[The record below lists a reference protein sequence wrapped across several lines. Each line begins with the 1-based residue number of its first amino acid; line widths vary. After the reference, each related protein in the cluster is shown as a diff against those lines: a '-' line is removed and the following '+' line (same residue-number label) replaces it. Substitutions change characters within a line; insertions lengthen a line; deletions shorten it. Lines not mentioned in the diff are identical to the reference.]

1 MTEHFGRFYIDGEWV
16 APLSERTVPVIEA
29 STGDLLDNL
38 PDGDAKD
45 VDRAVLAAHRAK
57 KAWAATTP
65 DERADL
71 MDRFAAAVEK
81 RSKQISETV
90 SRENGMP
97 LALSEVANVG
107 SVAGLMRY
115 FAALA
120 RRGYADETREALSY
134 DGKVVIQHEPVGVVA
149 IIVPWNYPLG
159 LCAMKLGP
167 ALAAGCTSVIKPS
180 PETSLDTTY
189 LLEAAEEAGIPPG
202 VINLVTGG
210 RDTGDALVRHPSV
223 DKVSFTG
230 STAAGRIIGGVCG
243 QALKPVTL
251 ELGGKS
257 AAVILDDADLS
268 TVMPGLAYLSFIN
281 TGQSCFLNSRVL
293 APRPMYDQVVDGLSS
308 IARSFVLGQPLDP
321 ATTMGP
327 LVSERQRE
335 RVEGFIATGKAEGA
349 LVTAGGGRPRGLD
362 RGWFLEPTIFSDVDN
377 SMTIAREEIFGPV
390 ICVIPYDTD
399 DEAVQIA
406 NDTEYGLA
414 GSVWG
419 TDTERTLSLAR
430 RVETGTIG
438 LNMWTLDPGS
448 PFGGW
453 KSSGLGKEL
462 GPEGLDAYLN
472 TKSINVPS

>member
-1 MTEHFGRFYIDGEWV
+1 
-16 APLSERTVPVIEA
+16 
-29 STGDLLDNL
+29 
-38 PDGDAKD
+38 
-45 VDRAVLAAHRAK
+45 
-57 KAWAATTP
+57 
-65 DERADL
+65 
-71 MDRFAAAVEK
+71 
-81 RSKQISETV
+81 
-90 SRENGMP
+90 
-97 LALSEVANVG
+97 
-107 SVAGLMRY
+107 
-115 FAALA
+115 
-120 RRGYADETREALSY
+120 
-134 DGKVVIQHEPVGVVA
+134 
-149 IIVPWNYPLG
+149 
-159 LCAMKLGP
+159 
-167 ALAAGCTSVIKPS
+167 
-180 PETSLDTTY
+180 
-189 LLEAAEEAGIPPG
+189 

-419 TDTERTLSLAR
+419 TDTERALSLAR

>member
-1 MTEHFGRFYIDGEWV
+1 
-16 APLSERTVPVIEA
+16 
-29 STGDLLDNL
+29 
-38 PDGDAKD
+38 
-45 VDRAVLAAHRAK
+45 
-57 KAWAATTP
+57 
-65 DERADL
+65 
-71 MDRFAAAVEK
+71 
-81 RSKQISETV
+81 
-90 SRENGMP
+90 
-97 LALSEVANVG
+97 
-107 SVAGLMRY
+107 
-115 FAALA
+115 
-120 RRGYADETREALSY
+120 
-134 DGKVVIQHEPVGVVA
+134 
-149 IIVPWNYPLG
+149 
-159 LCAMKLGP
+159 MKLGP

-210 RDTGDALVRHPSV
+210 RDTGDALVRHPNV

-419 TDTERTLSLAR
+419 TDTERALSLAR